1 MAHFFGESKNS
12 ALRAFFVIVPLVID
26 YIRQWGPE
34 REQHTTNLSNA
45 VRSYGFSTDSGFFG
59 SVLDFFGSS
68 QSVFCGPNGTMA

>member
-1 MAHFFGESKNS
+1 MAHFCGESKNS

-45 VRSYGFSTDSGFFG
+45 VRSYGFFG